1 MVKNDVTSRPDLL
14 GKSDISDTSEDNST
28 ADSRLREALQL
39 IRVIVKF
46 HPRLFA
52 IAVSGAAVFAVC
64 TVGSSIGVRW
74 MVDRVILIR
83 FNEGELDTSAI
94 IIGACL
100 VIGIGLVRA
109 AGVVIRRSFAG
120 RTEWRTAES
129 ITNQVLDHV
138 VAQPITWHRKRMTGD
153 IVARCGVDSDA
164 SVSILAPLPF
174 ASSVLVMMLVSSI
187 WMLSVD
193 VPLGVLA
200 IVVFPILLILNISYQ
215 KRIDRF
221 YALAQDELGELS
233 QAVHESFDGVMVV
246 KSFGAENRETER
258 LAVITSRL
266 RNARIDAVSVRSS
279 FEAAIDA
286 IPSLINITLIVLGAI
301 RVKTGAMTVG
311 DLTSFIYLFT
321 LLVFPL
327 RIIGYLFSEIPHSVA
342 GWRRVREVL
351 DEPVGQDPNEL
362 IRQPKF
368 GVALSCEN
376 LNFSHTSENSVL
388 KDLSLE
394 ILTGR
399 TVAIVGATG
408 CGKTTLL
415 HLLSGL
421 IESDSGTISVQPG
434 GVGLVFQ
441 EAFLFAESLRF
452 NITLDSS
459 ITDAQVNKSLRIAE
473 CTDFVNDLTNGLDTI
488 MGERGV
494 SLSGGQRQRIALA
507 RAIAHNRGVLLLDDT
522 TSALDPAT
530 EARVVNNLREMSLT
544 ATNTTNK
551 TTVVIVASRPSTIA
565 LADEVLY
572 LRNGQIADHAP
583 HGVLYTRNS
592 EYRELINA
600 FEHDR
605 HE

>member
-1 MVKNDVTSRPDLL
+1 MVENDVADV
-14 GKSDISDTSEDNST
+14 SEST
-28 ADSRLREALQL
+28 IKTVDSDSRLKEAFQL

-46 HPRLFA
+46 HPRLFI

-83 FNEGELDTSAI
+83 FEEGRLDGSAMLV
-94 IIGACL
+94 GACL
-100 VIGIGLVRA
+100 VIGVGLLRA
-109 AGVVIRRSFAG
+109 AGVIVRRSFAG
-120 RTEWRTAES
+120 RTEWRTAET
-129 ITNQVLDHV
+129 ITNRVIDHV
-138 VAQPITWHRKRMTGD
+138 VAQPISWHRKRMTGD

-164 SVSILAPLPF
+164 SVAILAPLPF
-174 ASSVLVMMLVSSI
+174 ASSVLVMMLVSSA

-193 VPLGVLA
+193 IPLGVLA
-200 IVVFPILLILNISYQ
+200 IIVFPILLALNIGYQ

-221 YALAQDELGELS
+221 YALAQDELGALS

-246 KSFGAENRETER
+246 KSFGAEDRETER

-266 RNARIDAVSVRSS
+266 RNARIDAVSVRSM

-286 IPSLINITLIVLGAI
+286 IPSLINILLIVLGAI
-301 RVKTGAMTVG
+301 RVKSGAMSIG

-342 GWRRVREVL
+342 GWRRVREVIE
-351 DEPVGQDPNEL
+351 EPSGKDPNDV
-362 IRQPKF
+362 IKF
-368 GVALSCEN
+368 AKTGVALSCTN
-376 LNFSHTSENSVL
+376 INFSHTPNNPVL
-388 KDLSLE
+388 SDLSLE
-394 ILTGR
+394 ILSGK

-415 HLLSGL
+415 HLMSGL
-421 IESDSGTISVQPG
+421 IECDSGSIAVQPG

-452 NITLDSS
+452 NITLDSPIS
-459 ITDAQVNKSLRIAE
+459 DLQVNQSLRIAE
-473 CTDFVNDLTNGLDTI
+473 CSDFVGDLTNGLETM

-507 RAIAHNRGVLLLDDT
+507 RAIAHNRALLLLDDT
-522 TSALDPAT
+522 TSALDPST
-530 EARVVNNLREMSLT
+530 EARVVNNLREMAKTVS
-544 ATNTTNK
+544 NI

-572 LRNGQIADHAP
+572 MREGHIADHAP
-583 HGVLYTRNS
+583 HDVLYSRNS
-592 EYRELINA
+592 DYRELINA
-600 FEHDR
+600 FEQDR

>member
-1 MVKNDVTSRPDLL
+1 MVENDVADVSGAL
-14 GKSDISDTSEDNST
+14 DISNLTESSSGT
-28 ADSRLREALQL
+28 DSRLREAFQL

-46 HPRLFA
+46 HPKLFT
-52 IAVSGAAVFAVC
+52 IAVSGAAVFAIC

-83 FNEGELDTSAI
+83 FQEGRLDTTAI
-94 IIGACL
+94 LIGACL
-100 VIGIGLVRA
+100 VIGIGLIRA
-109 AGVVIRRSFAG
+109 AGVIVRRSYAG
-120 RTEWRTAES
+120 RTESRTAES
-129 ITNQVLDHV
+129 ITNRVLDHV
-138 VAQPITWHRKRMTGD
+138 VAQPISWHRKRMTGD

-164 SVSILAPLPF
+164 SVTILAPLPF
-174 ASSVLVMMLVSSI
+174 ASSVLVMMLVSSV

-193 VPLGVLA
+193 IPLGVLA
-200 IVVFPILLILNISYQ
+200 IVVFPILLMLNISYQ
-215 KRIDRF
+215 KKIDRF
-221 YALAQDELGELS
+221 YALAQDELGALS

-246 KSFGAENRETER
+246 KSFGAENRETDR

-266 RNARIDAVSVRSS
+266 RNARVEAVSVRST

-301 RVKTGAMTVG
+301 RVKSGAMSVG

-351 DEPVGQDPNEL
+351 DEPIGRDPHDV
-362 IRQPKF
+362 IRIAKT

-376 LNFSHTSENSVL
+376 INYSHTSDNPVL
-388 KDLSLE
+388 RDLSLE
-394 ILTGR
+394 ILSGR

-421 IESDSGTISVQPG
+421 IECDSGNISVQPG

-459 ITDAQVNKSLRIAE
+459 ITDTQIDNSLRIAE
-473 CTDFVNDLTNGLDTI
+473 CTEFINDLTNGLDTI

-507 RAIAHNRGVLLLDDT
+507 RAIAQNRAVLLLDDT

-530 EARVVNNLREMSLT
+530 EARVVNNLREMATT
-544 ATNTTNK
+544 ARNT

-572 LRNGQIADHAP
+572 MRNGQIVDHAR
-583 HGVLYTRNS
+583 HDVLYSRNND
-592 EYRELINA
+592 YRELINA

-605 HE
+605 NE

>member
-1 MVKNDVTSRPDLL
+1 MVENDVADV
-14 GKSDISDTSEDNST
+14 SESTIKTVDN
-28 ADSRLREALQL
+28 DSRLKEAFQL

-46 HPRLFA
+46 HPRLFI

-74 MVDRVILIR
+74 MVDRVILVR
-83 FNEGELDTSAI
+83 FEEGLLDGSAMLV
-94 IIGACL
+94 GACL
-100 VIGIGLVRA
+100 VIGVGLLRA
-109 AGVVIRRSFAG
+109 AGVIVRRSYAG
-120 RTEWRTAES
+120 RTEWRTAET
-129 ITNQVLDHV
+129 ITNRVIDQV
-138 VAQPITWHRKRMTGD
+138 VAQPISWHRKRMTGD

-164 SVSILAPLPF
+164 SVAILAPLPF
-174 ASSVLVMMLVSSI
+174 ASSVLVMMLVSSA

-193 VPLGVLA
+193 IPLGVLA
-200 IVVFPILLILNISYQ
+200 IVVFPILLALNIGYQ

-221 YALAQDELGELS
+221 YALAQDELGALS

-246 KSFGAENRETER
+246 KSFGAEDRETQR

-266 RNARIDAVSVRSS
+266 RNARIDAVSVRSM

-286 IPSLINITLIVLGAI
+286 IPSLINIVLIVLGAI
-301 RVKTGAMTVG
+301 RVKSGAMSIG

-342 GWRRVREVL
+342 GWRRVREVI
-351 DEPVGQDPNEL
+351 DEPIGKDPNDVIL
-362 IRQPKF
+362 FAKA
-368 GVALSCEN
+368 GVALCCTN
-376 LNFSHTSENSVL
+376 VNFAHTANNPVL
-388 KDLSLE
+388 SDLSLE
-394 ILTGR
+394 ILCGK

-415 HLLSGL
+415 HLMSGL
-421 IESDSGTISVQPG
+421 IECDSGSIAVQPG

-452 NITLDSS
+452 NITLDSPIS
-459 ITDAQVNKSLRIAE
+459 DLQVNQSLRIAE
-473 CTDFVNDLTNGLDTI
+473 CSDFVGDLTNGLETM

-507 RAIAHNRGVLLLDDT
+507 RAIAHNRALLLLDDT
-522 TSALDPAT
+522 TSALDPST
-530 EARVVNNLREMSLT
+530 EARVVNNLREMAKTVS
-544 ATNTTNK
+544 NI

-572 LRNGQIADHAP
+572 MRDGQIADHAP
-583 HGVLYTRNS
+583 HDVLYSRNS
-592 EYRELINA
+592 DYRELINA
-600 FEHDR
+600 FEQDR

>member
-1 MVKNDVTSRPDLL
+1 MVETDVADVSDKAIKNV
-14 GKSDISDTSEDNST
+14 N
-28 ADSRLREALQL
+28 ADSRLVEALQL
-39 IRVIVKF
+39 IRAIVKF
-46 HPRLFA
+46 HPRLFI
-52 IAVSGAAVFAVC
+52 IAVTGAAVFAVC

-74 MVDRVILIR
+74 MVDRVILVR
-83 FNEGELDTSAI
+83 FEQGRLDASAML
-94 IIGACL
+94 IGAFL
-100 VIGIGLVRA
+100 VIGVGLLRA
-109 AGVVIRRSFAG
+109 AGVIVRRSYAG

-129 ITNQVLDHV
+129 ITNKVIDKV
-138 VAQPITWHRKRMTGD
+138 VAQPIAWHRKRMTGD

-174 ASSVLVMMLVSSI
+174 ASSVLVMMLVSSA

-193 VPLGVLA
+193 IQLGVLA
-200 IVVFPILLILNISYQ
+200 IIVFPVLLTLNIGYQ

-221 YALAQDELGELS
+221 YALAQDELGALS
-233 QAVHESFDGVMVV
+233 EAVHESFDGVMVV
-246 KSFGAENRETER
+246 KSFGAEHRETER
-258 LAVITSRL
+258 LALITSRL
-266 RNARIDAVSVRSS
+266 RNARIAAVSVRSM

-286 IPSLINITLIVLGAI
+286 IPSLINILLIVLGAF
-301 RVKTGAMTVG
+301 RVKDGAMSIG

-342 GWRRVREVL
+342 GWRRVREVM
-351 DEPVGQDPNEL
+351 DEPIGQDPKEA
-362 IRQPKF
+362 IQIPKA
-368 GVALSCEN
+368 GVALSCTN
-376 LNFSHTSENSVL
+376 VNYAHVADNPVL
-388 KDLSLE
+388 TDLSLE
-394 ILTGR
+394 ILSGK

-421 IESDSGTISVQPG
+421 IECDSGTISVQPG

-441 EAFLFAESLRF
+441 EAFLFAESLRY
-452 NITLDSS
+452 NITLDSPVS
-459 ITDAQVNKSLRIAE
+459 DEQVKQSLRIAE
-473 CTDFVNDLTNGLDTI
+473 CLGFIADLANGLETM

-507 RAIAHNRGVLLLDDT
+507 RAIAHNRSVLLLDDT
-522 TSALDPAT
+522 TSALDPST
-530 EARVVNNLREMSLT
+530 EARVVTNLREMAMT
-544 ATNTTNK
+544 VMTK

-572 LRNGQIADHAP
+572 MRDGKIADHAP
-583 HGVLYTRNS
+583 HEVLYSRNS
-592 EYRELINA
+592 GYRELIDA